1 MSDLRGE
8 LDAALVA
15 ADADAARAVAH
26 ADAMR
31 VLADL
36 VWTIEGPLVDL
47 DQAKARLKG
56 AERARWSAAVDA
68 ASRSLPDEQ

>member
-1 MSDLRGE
+1 MSDLRAE
-8 LDAALVA
+8 LDATLEA

-26 ADAMR
+26 ADAKR

-36 VWTIEGPLVDL
+36 AWTIEGPLVDL

-56 AERARWSAAVDA
+56 ADRARWTAALDLVA
-68 ASRSLPDEQ
+68 RTMPDEQ